1 MTSPTSAISEA
12 AVLAEW
18 RAAMEGVTPGE
29 WSHRPDMDCEH
40 YRGLVL
46 GGDGQDFGLVA
57 EVTTPDDAGW
67 VARCSPAGVGSLLA
81 LIDDLRARL
90 AAAEGHEASLEKRR
104 DYYRERM
111 EAAEAL
117 ATTATARVA
126 ELEGALKPF
135 AREADEWHED
145 VPDDYRILCA
155 EPGAETANHGA
166 ESVFT
171 IGDLRRARALTGEP
185 T

>member
-1 MTSPTSAISEA
+1 MTAPTPESAISEA
-12 AVLAEW
+12 AVLDIRQRHAEATPATMEC
-18 RAAMEGVTPGE
+18 RAWHDT
-29 WSHRPDMDCEH
+29 
-40 YRGLVL
+40 
-46 GGDGQDFGLVA
+46 
-57 EVTTPDDAGW
+57 
-67 VARCSPAGVGSLLA
+67 GSLLA

-90 AAAEGHEASLEKRR
+90 AAAEGREASLEKRR

-171 IGDLRRARALTGEP
+171 IGDLRRARALSEGGSNG
-185 T
+185 